1 MSFFKIIFSF
11 TFWTLDVTW
20 TVSYE
25 LTLVR
30 QWVCPFLCWSV
41 YPSVHPSLSFFK
53 IGSLVFS
60 GIVHDDS
67 WSWHLLTDRAT
78 FLKKKTWQAEFGP
91 NGPKL
96 GPKLFFF
103 YFLKCGSLRFL
114 EIACN
119 DSLQQWL
126 TSSRGKTHERNFW
139 GPHLCQRGQNQAE
152 N

>member
-1 MSFFKIIFSF
+1 MFLF
-11 TFWTLDVTW
+11 TFWMFDVTW

-25 LTLVR
+25 LTLVCL
-30 QWVCPFLCWSV
+30 WVCPSVCSSV
-41 YPSVHPSLSFFK
+41 YPSVCPSLSFFK

-67 WSWHLLTDRAT
+67 WPWHLVTDRARILT
-78 FLKKKTWQAEFGP
+78 KKKKYWQPEFGL

-96 GPKLFFF
+96 GPKLGVFF
-103 YFLKCGSLRFL
+103 YFFKCHSLVFL

-126 TSSRGKTHERNFW
+126 TYIRGKIHERNPW
-139 GPHLCQRGQNQAE
+139 CPNLCQRGQSQVRN
-152 N
+152 